1 MTYKPDS
8 NVRWI
13 VQHYSATPI
22 ERDFTAADIDAM
34 HRNRGFRK
42 IGYHYFIR
50 KSGEVETGRDLSQ
63 PGRFE
68 TGAHSQ
74 GENGASVGICLEG
87 GVTLAA
93 PNVGVDNRTP
103 AQIKAQVA
111 LIRELLVRFPNAKV
125 VGHKDMPGAATQC
138 PGYDAAA
145 WWASVARK
153 APTARPVA
161 VVVQKPVQSER
172 QGWLARILELLA
184 SLIKGKRT

>member
-1 MTYKPDS
+1 MTYQPDS
-8 NVRWI
+8 KVRWI

-22 ERDFTAADIDAM
+22 ERDFTAADIDEM
-34 HRNRGFRK
+34 HRQRGFRE

-50 KSGEVETGRDLSQ
+50 KNGKVETGRDLSQ

-74 GENGASVGICLEG
+74 GENSASVGICVEG

-93 PNVGVDNRTP
+93 KNVGVDNRTP
-103 AQIKAQVA
+103 AQIKAQIA

-125 VGHKDMPGAATQC
+125 VGHRDMPGAATQC

-145 WWASVARK
+145 WWAGVARK
-153 APTARPVA
+153 PPTPRPAP
-161 VVVQKPVQSER
+161 VVVQKPAQSER
-172 QGWLARILELLA
+172 QGWLVRILELLA